1 MYVGV
6 CRLTLVVAGSRS
18 LKDKRSV
25 LRKIKD
31 RVANKLHVYVAEVGG
46 QDTWQRAVLGFAV
59 VSADGAH
66 VESVVDSVVRFVSGL
81 GVAHIV
87 DENREILQ
95 FEDGDFEDVGWV
107 KRKFE

>member
-6 CRLTLVVAGSRS
+6 CRLTLLVAGSRS
-18 LKDKRSV
+18 LKDKRSA

-31 RVANKLHVYVAEVGG
+31 RVAAKHHVHVAEVGG
-46 QDTWQRAVLGFAV
+46 QDKWQRAVMGFAV

-81 GVAHIV
+81 GVANIV
-87 DENREILQ
+87 GEKREVLQ
-95 FEDGDFEDVGWV
+95 FEDSDFEDVGWV
-107 KRKFE
+107 EGKFD

>member
-6 CRLTLVVAGSRS
+6 CRLTLVVPGSRS

-31 RVANKLHVYVAEVGG
+31 RVAAKHHVQVAEVGG

-66 VESVVDSVVRFVSGL
+66 VESVVDSVLRFVRGL
-81 GVAHIV
+81 GVANIV

-95 FEDGDFEDVGWV
+95 FEDGDFEDGGW
-107 KRKFE
+107 RNGKFD